1 MEPSRDQV
9 VHDLTIACVNGMIQ
23 AKVIEDSK
31 GEYPC
36 LTASDRAAEAICAY
50 KDAYDMINM
59 GIKITD
65 K

>member
-1 MEPSRDQV
+1 MEPSKDQV

-31 GEYPC
+31 NEYPC
-36 LTASDRAAEAICAY
+36 LTASDLAAEAVCAY
-50 KDAYDMINM
+50 KDSYNMINM
-59 GIKITD
+59 SIKIND